1 MKENARK
8 EKTGNKAVSVKAKI
22 RSYRNRNHDRN
33 PEKGI
38 LPWLF
43 YFGGFRR
50 EVRLSRNF

>member
-8 EKTGNKAVSVKAKI
+8 EKTGNKAVSVKEKI
-22 RSYRNRNHDRN
+22 RSYRIRNHDRN

-50 EVRLSRNF
+50 EVRLSCKF